1 MQSGLRK
8 RAANVIVCLSGRTA
22 NCKGIDQRIMQRRDD
37 RELREL
43 LVRLRDEH
51 RALDDRI
58 ILLEIAAEQDQLLI
72 KRLKKQKL
80 QLKDRI
86 TAVED
91 LMTPDII
98 A

>member
-1 MQSGLRK
+1 MPRP
-8 RAANVIVCLSGRTA
+8 
-22 NCKGIDQRIMQRRDD
+22 DQ

-43 LVRLRDEH
+43 LTKLRAEH
-51 RALDDRI
+51 RDLDDSI
-58 ILLEIAAEQDQLLI
+58 IALETAANADQLKI

-80 QLKDRI
+80 ALKDQI

-91 LMTPDII
+91 QLTPDII